1 LCRNLHRN
9 LVIEQDLT
17 LIGFGQGTGSG
28 DTILRGNGAES
39 VVIIEA
45 GEVRIEQLRIT
56 GGGMTSSG
64 GGIHIV
70 AGATLQL
77 SGCTVTG
84 NNTNDGYG
92 NGIYNEGTL
101 TVDDCTISENG
112 LDAPGAPYGGAIY
125 NGGTLTVTNSALT
138 GNRANSGAG
147 LYEISSAAAITLTGC
162 DISDNVAVPDAAY
175 EAQGGAIY
183 SWSDAEFDVTDCT
196 IRNNSGAVNGGAV
209 YLLSTTAVFTD
220 CEISGNSAS
229 AGGGGIYNSSAQG
242 DATLTLDNTDVTGNS
257 ATTGGGIL
265 NTGDDATVNC
275 SNGGTVSGNDPDQCV
290 NADGGSGC
298 NSCPA

>member
-183 SWSDAEFDVTDCT
+183 SWSDAESTLPTAPSAT
-196 IRNNSGAVNGGAV
+196 IAGRSTAARSICSPPPRSLRTARSAATAPVRGAAA
-209 YLLSTTAVFTD
+209 SITAVPKVTPRLR
-220 CEISGNSAS
+220 
-229 AGGGGIYNSSAQG
+229 
-242 DATLTLDNTDVTGNS
+242 LTT
-257 ATTGGGIL
+257 
-265 NTGDDATVNC
+265 
-275 SNGGTVSGNDPDQCV
+275 PM
-290 NADGGSGC
+290 
-298 NSCPA
+298 